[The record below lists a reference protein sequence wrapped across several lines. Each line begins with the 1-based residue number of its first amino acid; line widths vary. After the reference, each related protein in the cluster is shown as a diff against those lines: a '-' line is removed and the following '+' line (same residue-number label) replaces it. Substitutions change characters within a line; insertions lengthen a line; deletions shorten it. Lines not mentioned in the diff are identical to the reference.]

1 MPARVLSRF
10 CAVVAISVLVVCLGC
25 ASAPSGPPPAL
36 SCPAPIQVVS
46 PDNNPVSVT
55 FQTPVASGSQPVSA
69 TCAPASGSLFAVG
82 TTAVG
87 CSATVSES
95 RVSCS
100 FNVTVA
106 APPQLEKTRMLAFG
120 DSITFGSDGL
130 CPFGQTGLT
139 WTPIEMLRSSIGE
152 LAAVANPYPPVL
164 QGKLKERYTSQSP
177 VVFNAGVS
185 GEFVTESET
194 RRRYTRLL
202 NEQNPEVVLL
212 QEGINDLHVLAFYGI
227 PPAEGARLV
236 RDALRLLSLEARG
249 RGMRVFLGTLL
260 PQRPNGCRAFG
271 IPPNSST
278 DLIAPTNDLIRSM
291 AAAEGLDLVDLFA
304 VFNGH
309 TTDFLAQDGLH
320 PSDAGYAAIGQ
331 AFFDA
336 IRQKLEKAP

>member
-1 MPARVLSRF
+1 
-10 CAVVAISVLVVCLGC
+10 
-25 ASAPSGPPPAL
+25 
-36 SCPAPIQVVS
+36 
-46 PDNNPVSVT
+46 
-55 FQTPVASGSQPVSA
+55 
-69 TCAPASGSLFAVG
+69 
-82 TTAVG
+82 
-87 CSATVSES
+87 
-95 RVSCS
+95 
-100 FNVTVA
+100 
-106 APPQLEKTRMLAFG
+106 
-120 DSITFGSDGL
+120 
-130 CPFGQTGLT
+130 
-139 WTPIEMLRSSIGE
+139 MLRSSIGE
-152 LAAVANPYPPVL
+152 LAAVANPYPAVL
-164 QGKLKERYTSQSP
+164 QGKLKERYTAQSP
-177 VVFNAGVS
+177 TVFNAGVS

-194 RRRYTRLL
+194 RQRYTRLL

-212 QEGINDLHVLAFYGI
+212 QEGVNDLHVLAFYGI

-236 RDALRLLSLEARG
+236 RDALRSLSLEARG

-271 IPPNSST
+271 VPPMAST

-336 IRQKLEKAP
+336 IKQKLEKAQ